1 MVDRTVSDDNKQMQ
15 KDIFTEYQKI
25 VRTSNKPK
33 ILICTPE
40 VTELPEGMGNAANL
54 VSAKGGGLGDI
65 SAGLI
70 RNLNENKEYDLHIVL
85 PKYDSKI
92 KHVAAITNRQIERLA
107 VVLSGRGIHL
117 VNDSAFSYINSPY
130 EDDSIHSPARRSLA
144 YQRHVINLLLDHI
157 QPDIVHCNDWM
168 TGLIP
173 AAARSKG
180 IKSLFTLH
188 NIFTEKQ
195 TMMNIELSGIR
206 PMDFVEWLYF
216 EEFPDNIKE
225 NWEKHFKTNKVDF
238 TASAIFASDHFNTV
252 SKSFL
257 DELYKNV
264 FPDIVSTPIYE
275 VIKQKYEEGRASGIL
290 NAPNDTINSKVMPGI
305 INYNK
310 HTMKENKSKN
320 KELFQKKLGLPLES
334 HTPLFFWPNR
344 LYYQKGPDLLIN
356 NLDYFFSK
364 YKMQIA
370 FVANGD
376 SKLERKLEK
385 LQKKNNNIRFVNFE
399 EKLSNLGKAAAD
411 FILMP
416 SRYEP
421 CGLPQMEVLRF
432 GTLPIVRSTGGLK
445 DSITHLD
452 VENNAGNG
460 FVFKIADKAGLE
472 FGIKEALKFYELPHD
487 KRIKQMQRIMSESK
501 RKFNLQNTAE
511 KYLQIYEKLIKE
523 KQDGK

>member
-1 MVDRTVSDDNKQMQ
+1 MAKKTSKDVDKQMH
-15 KDIFTEYQKI
+15 KDISKEYNKM
-25 VRTSNKPK
+25 VKTSSKPK

-65 SAGLI
+65 SASLI
-70 RNLNENKEYDLHIVL
+70 RNLNKNEDYDLHIVL

-92 KHVAAITNRQIERLA
+92 KNVAAITNQQIDRLA
-107 VVLSGRGIHL
+107 VVLSGKGIHL
-117 VNDSAFSYINSPY
+117 VNDSAFSYLNTPY
-130 EDDSIHSPARRSLA
+130 DDGSIHSPVRRSLA
-144 YQRHVINLLLDHI
+144 YQRHVINLLLDYI

-206 PMDFVEWLYF
+206 PLDFADSLYF
-216 EEFPDNIKE
+216 EEYPEDLKE

-238 TASAIFASDHFNTV
+238 TASAVFAADHFNTV
-252 SKSFL
+252 SKTFL
-257 DELYKNV
+257 EELYDNV
-264 FPDIVSTPIYE
+264 FPDIVTPPLFE
-275 VIKQKYEEGRASGIL
+275 VIKQKYDDGRASGIL
-290 NAPNDTINSKVMPGI
+290 NAPNDTVNPKVMSSI
-305 INYNK
+305 INFNK
-310 HTMKENKSKN
+310 HTLKENKALN
-320 KELFQKKLGLPLES
+320 KELFQSEMDLPIEPK
-334 HTPLFFWPNR
+334 TPLFFWPNR
-344 LYYQKGPDLLIN
+344 LYYQKGPDILIN
-356 NLDYFFSK
+356 NLEEFFKK

-370 FVANGD
+370 VVANGD
-376 SKLERKLEK
+376 TKLENKLKK
-385 LQKKNNNIRFVNFE
+385 LQKKYTHISYKNFDD
-399 EKLSNLGKAAAD
+399 KLSNLGKAAAD

-432 GTLPIVRSTGGLK
+432 GTLPVVRSTGGLS
-445 DSITHLD
+445 DTISHLD
-452 VENNAGNG
+452 VENNSGNG

-472 FGIKEALKFYELPHD
+472 YGIKEALKFYKLPIIT
-487 KRIKQMQRIMSESK
+487 KIKQMQRIMSESK
-501 RKFNLQNTAE
+501 RKFNLKNTAE
-511 KYLQIYEKLIKE
+511 NYLHIYDKLIKE
-523 KQDGK
+523 KRT

>member
-1 MVDRTVSDDNKQMQ
+1 MGKNREANAHDQMQ
-15 KDIFTEYQKI
+15 RDISKEYNKI
-25 VRTSNKPK
+25 IKTSDKPK

-65 SAGLI
+65 SASLI
-70 RNLNENKEYDLHIVL
+70 RNLNQNKDYELHIVL

-92 KHVAAITNRQIERLA
+92 KNVAAITNQEIDRLA

-117 VNDSAFSYINSPY
+117 VNDSAFSYLNTPY
-130 EDDSIHSPARRSLA
+130 DDGTIHNPVRRSLA
-144 YQRHVINLLLDHI
+144 YQRHVINLLLDYI

-173 AAARSKG
+173 SAARSKG

-206 PMDFVEWLYF
+206 PMDFENWLYF
-216 EEFPDNIKE
+216 AEFPSKLKND
-225 NWEKHFKTNKVDF
+225 WEKHFKTNKVDF
-238 TASAIFASDHFNTV
+238 TASAVFAADHFNTV
-252 SKSFL
+252 SETFL
-257 DELYKNV
+257 EELYNNS
-264 FPDIVSTPIYE
+264 FPDIVSKPLYE
-275 VIKQKYEEGRASGIL
+275 VIKQKYEEGNASGIL
-290 NAPNDTINSKVMPGI
+290 NAPNDTINPKVMPGI

-310 HTMKENKSKN
+310 YNMKDNKRLN
-320 KELFQKKLGLPLES
+320 KQRFQEELKLPVQADV
-334 HTPLFFWPNR
+334 PLFFWPNR
-344 LYYQKGPDLLIN
+344 LYYQKAPDILIN
-356 NLDYFFSK
+356 NLEEFFSK
-364 YKMQIA
+364 YDMQIA

-376 SKLERKLEK
+376 AVFENKLNK
-385 LQKKNNNIRFVNFE
+385 LQKKYTNLRFVNFNE
-399 EKLSNLGKAAAD
+399 NLSNLGKAGAD

-445 DSITHLD
+445 DTITHLD
-452 VENNAGNG
+452 VEKNTGNG

-472 FGIKEALKFYELPHD
+472 FGITEALEFYQLPFEE
-487 KRIKQMQRIMSESK
+487 RLQQQQRIMSESK
-501 RKFNLQNTAE
+501 RKFNLKNTAD
-511 KYLQIYEKLIKE
+511 KYLQIYDKLIKA
-523 KQDGK
+523 KRDKK

>member
-1 MVDRTVSDDNKQMQ
+1 MVKNAGSDANKQMQ
-15 KDIFTEYQKI
+15 KDISKEYTKI
-25 VRTSNKPK
+25 VKTSDKPK

-54 VSAKGGGLGDI
+54 VAAKGGGLGDI
-65 SAGLI
+65 SASLI
-70 RNLNENKEYDLHIVL
+70 RNLNENKDYELHIVL

-92 KHVAAITNRQIERLA
+92 KQVADITNQQIDRLA
-107 VVLSGRGIHL
+107 VILSGRGIHL
-117 VNDSAFSYINSPY
+117 VNDSAFSYLNTPY
-130 EDDSIHSPARRSLA
+130 DDGTIHSPARRSLA
-144 YQRHVINLLLDHI
+144 YQRHVINLLLDYI

-206 PMDFVEWLYF
+206 PMDFMEWLYF
-216 EEFPDNIKE
+216 EEFPDNLE
-225 NWEKHFKTNKVDF
+225 DNWEKHFKTNKVNF
-238 TASAIFASDHFNTV
+238 TASAVFAADHFNTV
-252 SKSFL
+252 SETFL
-257 DELYKNV
+257 EELYDNI
-264 FPDIVSTPIYE
+264 FPDIVSAPLYD
-275 VIKQKYEEGRASGIL
+275 VIKNKYEEGRASGIL
-290 NAPNDTINSKVMPGI
+290 NAPNDTVNPKLLHGI

-310 HTMKENKSKN
+310 YTMKENKALN
-320 KELFQKKLGLPLES
+320 KERFQQKMGLPIEPEI
-334 HTPLFFWPNR
+334 PLFFWPNR
-344 LYYQKGPDLLIN
+344 LYYQKAPELLIN
-356 NLDYFFSK
+356 NLEDFFSK
-364 YKMQIA
+364 YKMQVA

-376 SKLERKLEK
+376 TKLEDKLRK
-385 LQKKNNNIRFVNFE
+385 LQKKYSQISFMNFD
-399 EKLSNLGKAAAD
+399 EKLSNLGKAGAD

-445 DSITHLD
+445 DTISQLN
-452 VENNAGNG
+452 VENNIGNG

-472 FGIKEALKFYELPHD
+472 FGIKEALKFYKLPLTI
-487 KRIKQMQRIMSESK
+487 RIKQMQRIMSESK
-501 RKFNLQNTAE
+501 RQFNLKNTAG
-511 KYLQIYEKLIKE
+511 KYMKIYDKLIKE
-523 KQDGK
+523 KRDGK